1 MDGGLN
7 NHSLKNYNLDYYIN
21 MSRAR
26 IRNIKHLNKLSKIAR
41 GDAIPKVNQIIK
53 LYSENKINQIRT
65 AENLIIDLIYN
76 MKNKKKQASITKK
89 YDKLVDKHKSKEK
102 TFYVSGKIHLVKTT
116 TKTNKKGETKTHTW
130 RDSIVD
136 GRTIK
141 ATTKEKAT

>member
-1 MDGGLN
+1 MAEREKYN
-7 NHSLKNYNLDYYIN
+7 SLKNFNLNYN

-26 IRNIKHLNKLSKIAR
+26 IRNTEHLNNLSKIAR
-41 GDAIPKVNQIIK
+41 GDAITKVNQIIK

-65 AENLIIDLIYN
+65 AENMIINLIYN
-76 MKNKKKQASITKK
+76 MKNKKKQKTITKK
-89 YDKLVDKHKSKEK
+89 YDKLVEKHKTKEK

-136 GRTIK
+136 GKTIK
-141 ATTKEKAT
+141 ATTKEEAT

>member
-1 MDGGLN
+1 MDVSLN
-7 NHSLKNYNLDYYIN
+7 RKSQKNYNLGYN
-21 MSRAR
+21 MTISKAR
-26 IRNIKHLNKLSKIAR
+26 LSNIKHLNKLSKIAR

-65 AENLIIDLIYN
+65 AEEMIIDLIYN

-89 YDKLVDKHKSKEK
+89 YDKLRDTHKTKEK

>member
-1 MDGGLN
+1 
-7 NHSLKNYNLDYYIN
+7 

-41 GDAIPKVNQIIK
+41 GDAIPKINQIIK
-53 LYSENKINQIRT
+53 LYSEKQIDQIRT

-89 YDKLVDKHKSKEK
+89 YDKLVEKTKEK

-141 ATTKEKAT
+141 ATSKEEAT